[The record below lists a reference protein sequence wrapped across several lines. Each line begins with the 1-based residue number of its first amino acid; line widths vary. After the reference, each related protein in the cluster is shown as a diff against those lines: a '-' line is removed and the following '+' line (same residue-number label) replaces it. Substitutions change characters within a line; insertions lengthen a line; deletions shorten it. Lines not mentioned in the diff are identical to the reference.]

1 MSSSLSLD
9 FESSSDVI
17 KAGWLERKSLTLGR
31 WAPRFY
37 LLRDTF
43 LFICKQEPT
52 SYAEGVA
59 KPDHVI
65 WLHAGGEAKSVPA
78 ASSSTKFIFSVTV
91 TEPSREEHLLSAH
104 TEEEREAW
112 VTAISAA
119 LKIVE
124 NEAAEAEAEAAATAS
139 AAAAHHAHHHRVA
152 SSSSAQGSRTPSPSR
167 SGSSLSTTTHHHNRT
182 VSTASTIATA
192 ASSSLSMMAQ
202 SASPASPAGAS
213 LMRGGGI
220 GVGPDTLSP
229 KPDPLRLDQFTL
241 RSRNN
246 ILSGAG
252 DEADDDKGG
261 GSCFDPLPENDGD
274 GDSDNERSGS
284 SRRSG
289 ADVTARTTSASS
301 AAASSAPD
309 DSSMDHLASTPA
321 SPPFRPSHSRVSSA
335 LSSPGRGSGSSGS
348 GSLGRLPPAPV
359 VSAVDD
365 ETRSKLRQIE
375 ESGNDPELVALLAE
389 QQVALDKLAKLRL
402 HRKVLTNEIA
412 LLTPRLT
419 MQTKLNGHYNDEVA
433 LHRTLQSK
441 RTAHRIQVCKWAE
454 NMRSRLQRSEPQAF
468 LKQQRRQQAQA
479 MRQQHEQQ
487 LLLQQQQQQQ
497 QQRYHHPSAS
507 SRANHHH
514 QHHLSSPSPS
524 HSSMALPNSPAS
536 PFSNHLPPLSSPT
549 SPMVSSSAP
558 QSPMN
563 PGAGSVTAVTVLSPA
578 ELIRLS
584 NVELESVEREVRSRV
599 PSEPVSPDLLTALQR
614 EESAYANADDDN
626 GDTAHG
632 RASLEQL
639 EQWSA
644 ESRQRASSTAMSSLP
659 PASSSSSSASDTYQT
674 LLKTHNAALSDLA
687 HLVCGVLLREIAGR
701 KQLNLL
707 QESIYRL
714 TTQKETEYRNRYTTA
729 AEEALAV
736 QGKRK

>member
-1 MSSSLSLD
+1 
-9 FESSSDVI
+9 
-17 KAGWLERKSLTLGR
+17 
-31 WAPRFY
+31 
-37 LLRDTF
+37 
-43 LFICKQEPT
+43 
-52 SYAEGVA
+52 
-59 KPDHVI
+59 
-65 WLHAGGEAKSVPA
+65 
-78 ASSSTKFIFSVTV
+78 
-91 TEPSREEHLLSAH
+91 
-104 TEEEREAW
+104 
-112 VTAISAA
+112 
-119 LKIVE
+119 
-124 NEAAEAEAEAAATAS
+124 
-139 AAAAHHAHHHRVA
+139 
-152 SSSSAQGSRTPSPSR
+152 
-167 SGSSLSTTTHHHNRT
+167 
-182 VSTASTIATA
+182 
-192 ASSSLSMMAQ
+192 
-202 SASPASPAGAS
+202 
-213 LMRGGGI
+213 
-220 GVGPDTLSP
+220 
-229 KPDPLRLDQFTL
+229 
-241 RSRNN
+241 
-246 ILSGAG
+246 
-252 DEADDDKGG
+252 
-261 GSCFDPLPENDGD
+261 
-274 GDSDNERSGS
+274 
-284 SRRSG
+284 
-289 ADVTARTTSASS
+289 
-301 AAASSAPD
+301 
-309 DSSMDHLASTPA
+309 
-321 SPPFRPSHSRVSSA
+321 
-335 LSSPGRGSGSSGS
+335 
-348 GSLGRLPPAPV
+348 V

-375 ESGNDPELVALLAE
+375 ESGNDPELIALLAE

-479 MRQQHEQQ
+479 MRQQHEQ
-487 LLLQQQQQQQ
+487 LLLQQQQQ

-507 SRANHHH
+507 SRANHH
-514 QHHLSSPSPS
+514 LSSPSHS
-524 HSSMALPNSPAS
+524 YSSMALPNSPAS

-549 SPMVSSSAP
+549 SPMGSSCSGSAP

-563 PGAGSVTAVTVLSPA
+563 PGTGSVAAVNVLSPA

-584 NVELESVEREVRSRV
+584 NAELESVEREVRSRV

-614 EESAYANADDDN
+614 EESTYANADDDH
-626 GDTAHG
+626 GDAAHG

-644 ESRQRASSTAMSSLP
+644 ESRQRASSTAMPSP
-659 PASSSSSSASDTYQT
+659 PPVSSSSSASDTYQT

-729 AEEALAV
+729 AEETLAA
-736 QGKRK
+736 QSKRK